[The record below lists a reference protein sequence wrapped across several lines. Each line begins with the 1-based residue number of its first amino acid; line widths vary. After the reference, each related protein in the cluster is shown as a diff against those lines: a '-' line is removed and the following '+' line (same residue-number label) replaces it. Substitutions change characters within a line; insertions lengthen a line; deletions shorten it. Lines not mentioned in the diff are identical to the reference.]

1 MCVCMCVCM
10 CVLLGYIF
18 ILLNQ
23 CWCTYHTCPSHAPRA
38 FWWTTGL
45 HAHQTPYIEKYSRSR
60 RSHKFRICS
69 FACRSE
75 ISIICFPGIVFL
87 TPLPLSLYHCFKSGA
102 WLGKDI
108 VLTLQFGH
116 FNLCEPIGENI
127 VDRPIDTILEKA
139 VRGDFSISRPMDFF
153 GPSFIESERV
163 SLMQTLEN
171 LLGNP

>member
-1 MCVCMCVCM
+1 M
-10 CVLLGYIF
+10 F
-18 ILLNQ
+18 I
-23 CWCTYHTCPSHAPRA
+23 C
-38 FWWTTGL
+38 
-45 HAHQTPYIEKYSRSR
+45 
-60 RSHKFRICS
+60 
-69 FACRSE
+69 
-75 ISIICFPGIVFL
+75 
-87 TPLPLSLYHCFKSGA
+87 LSLRDFNYLLPWNCLFNPPPPFFVPLFKSGA

-153 GPSFIESERV
+153 EPSFAESERV